1 MILQSGINLVA
12 AHDRAECG
20 GADADVVLPHWTT
33 FVHGVE
39 GGDTADIGRSQTQDH
54 RACLNA
60 GRRYPALDALHQM
73 QHGQQCGTSLR
84 IPRSYGTHLLQRRLS
99 DLGLGDA
106 VVQARLVKMR
116 DEMSVPDELLRC
128 DITPGMAI
136 RCRRQRLE
144 GVAQGAAFRPHRHR
158 STPPMT
164 GSNEATATTTSETI
178 PPSHIAGIA
187 CRLVKL
193 GSRKC
198 ARNGRVPPSET
209 TWAPSSP
216 RGLSIGTY
224 A

>member
-1 MILQSGINLVA
+1 MILKPRVHLVA
-12 AHDRAECG
+12 AHDRAESG
-20 GADADVVLPHWTT
+20 STDADVVLPHWTAL
-33 FVHGVE
+33 VHGVE
-39 GGDTADIGRSQTQDH
+39 GGGTADIGCRQTQDL

-73 QHGQQCGTSLR
+73 QHGQQCGTGLR
-84 IPRSYGTHLLQRRLS
+84 IPRSYRTHLFQRRLG
-99 DLGLGDA
+99 DLGVRDA
-106 VVQARLVKMR
+106 VVQAWLVEMR
-116 DEMSVPDELLRC
+116 DEMSVSDELLRC
-128 DITPGMAI
+128 DITASMTI

-144 GVAQGAAFRPHRHR
+144 WVAQGAAFGPHRHR

-164 GSNEATATTTSETI
+164 GSNEATATTTSETM

-216 RGLSIGTY
+216 RGLSIGT
-224 A
+224 